1 MKKTKTYTFRKFI
14 GDIHLWL
21 GVASALTLFFI
32 CLSGT
37 LYVFNKEVAEF
48 LEPEKYSI
56 ERGTTIFPLEQLI
69 ANTSAETK
77 GKVTRITYSDDA
89 KSPYELQVSKGKEDK
104 RGKTYYVNQYTNTV
118 LGNSDGP
125 SSEFMMTM
133 FKMHRWLLFDTAI
146 GRPIVGISTIIF
158 VILSFSGLIIWL
170 PKKFKG
176 RKSFKAG
183 LNVKFSSNWKRINH
197 DLHNVLGFYSLIF
210 LLIIS
215 LTGLNWSF
223 EWYKDGMS
231 TILNAEVFG
240 GRNEKKP
247 TAEVP
252 KEGIQLSVDEIA
264 KAAKKVFV
272 YNGTTTISIP
282 KKAEDP
288 FEVTKK
294 NSLNL
299 NKASNDRTFINAYN
313 ASVIKTDYFADKS
326 FGEKIAAQIKPLHT
340 GEIYG
345 LYSKIIYF
353 IVCLIAT
360 SLPVTGLII
369 WINKLNKKS
378 KKRKSDRRITKL

>member
-1 MKKTKTYTFRKFI
+1 MKKTKKYTFRKFI

-21 GVASALTLFFI
+21 GIASALTLFFI

-37 LYVFNKEVAEF
+37 LYVFNKEVAQI

-56 ERGTTIFPLEQLI
+56 EKGTTIFSLEEII
-69 ANTSAETK
+69 AHTGVETK

-89 KSPYELQVSKGKEDK
+89 NAPYELQVSKGKEDK

-118 LGNSDGP
+118 LGNSEGP

-133 FKMHRWLLFDTAI
+133 FKMHRWLLFDTEI

-158 VILSFSGLIIWL
+158 IILSVSGLIIWL
-170 PKKFKG
+170 PKKIKG

-183 LNVKFSSNWKRINH
+183 LNIKFSGKWKRINH

-210 LLIIS
+210 LFIIALS
-215 LTGLNWSF
+215 GLNWSF

-231 TILNAEVFG
+231 TVLNAEVFG

-247 TAEVP
+247 IVANLEAQ
-252 KEGIQLSVDEIA
+252 KKLSVDQIA
-264 KAAKKVFV
+264 IVAKDIFD
-272 YNGTTTISIP
+272 YIGTTTISIP
-282 KKAEDP
+282 KKVEDA

-294 NSLNL
+294 NDHNF
-299 NKASNDRTFINAYN
+299 NKASADRAFINPYTA
-313 ASVIKTDYFADKS
+313 AILQTEYFSDKS
-326 FGEKIAAQIKPLHT
+326 FGEKIAAQIKPIHT
-340 GEIYG
+340 GEIFG
-345 LYSKIIYF
+345 LFSKIIYF

-378 KKRKSDRRITKL
+378 RKKKLIVE

>member
-1 MKKTKTYTFRKFI
+1 MKKTKKYTFRKFI

-21 GVASALTLFFI
+21 GIASALTLFFI

-37 LYVFNKEVAEF
+37 LYVFNKEVAQI

-56 ERGTTIFPLEQLI
+56 EKGSTIFPLEQLI
-69 ANTSAETK
+69 ANTAAETN
-77 GKVTRITYSDDA
+77 GKVTRITYSDDPTA
-89 KSPYELQVSKGKEDK
+89 PYELQVSSGKEDK
-104 RGKTYYVNQYTNTV
+104 RGKTYFVNQYTNTV

-125 SSEFMMTM
+125 SSDFMMTM
-133 FKMHRWLLFDTAI
+133 FKMHRWLLFDTEI

-158 VILSFSGLIIWL
+158 IILSVSGLIIWL
-170 PKKFKG
+170 PKKIKG

-183 LNVKFSSNWKRINH
+183 LNIKFSAKWKRINH

-210 LLIIS
+210 LLIIA
-215 LTGLNWSF
+215 LTGLSWSF

-231 TILNAEVFG
+231 TVLNAEVFV

-247 TAEVP
+247 TADIP
-252 KEGIQLSVDEIA
+252 NNAAQLSIDEIA

-272 YNGTTTISIP
+272 YNGTTTISLP
-282 KKAEDP
+282 KKAEDL

-294 NSLNL
+294 NALNL
-299 NKASNDRTFINAYN
+299 NKASTDRTFINPYT
-313 ASVIKTDYFADKS
+313 ASVIKTEYFADKS
-326 FGEKIAAQIKPLHT
+326 FGEKIAAQIKPIHT

-345 LYSKIIYF
+345 LFSKIIYF

-369 WINKLNKKS
+369 WINKLNKKP
-378 KKRKSDRRITKL
+378 KRKKLIAE

>member
-1 MKKTKTYTFRKFI
+1 MKNFKKYTFRKFI

-21 GVASALTLFFI
+21 GIASALTLFFI

-37 LYVFNKEVAEF
+37 LYTFKKEIAEI
-48 LEPEKYSI
+48 LEPEKYKI
-56 ERGTTIFPLEQLI
+56 EQGSTVFPLELLI
-69 ANTSAETK
+69 ANTSEETK
-77 GKVTRITYSDDA
+77 GKVTRITYSDNA
-89 KSPYELQVSKGKEDK
+89 NAPYELQVSVGKEDK

-133 FKMHRWLLFDTAI
+133 FKMHRWLLFDTEI

-158 VILSFSGLIIWL
+158 IILSISGLIIWL

-183 LNVKFSSNWKRINH
+183 LNIKFSSNWKRINH

-210 LLIIS
+210 LLIIA

-223 EWYKDGMS
+223 EWYKNGMS
-231 TILNAEVFG
+231 AVLNAEVFG
-240 GRNEKKP
+240 GRNETKP
-247 TAEVP
+247 NAAVP
-252 KEGIQLSVDEIA
+252 KEGMQLSVDEIA

-272 YNGTTTISIP
+272 YKGTTTISIS

-294 NSLNL
+294 NALNF
-299 NKASNDRTFINAYN
+299 NKVSTDRTFINPYN
-313 ASVIKTDYFADKS
+313 GSVIKTDYFAEKS
-326 FGEKIAAQIKPLHT
+326 FGEKIAAQIKPIHT

-345 LYSKIIYF
+345 LFSKIIYF

-369 WINKLNKKS
+369 WINKLRKKP
-378 KKRKSDRRITKL
+378 KKKKLLAE

>member
-1 MKKTKTYTFRKFI
+1 MKKTKKYTFRKFI

-21 GVASALTLFFI
+21 GIASALTLFFI

-37 LYVFNKEVAEF
+37 LYVFNKEVAQI

-56 ERGTTIFPLEQLI
+56 EKGSTIFPLEQLI
-69 ANTSAETK
+69 ANTAAETN
-77 GKVTRITYSDDA
+77 GKVTRITYSDDPTA
-89 KSPYELQVSKGKEDK
+89 PYELQVSSGKEDK
-104 RGKTYYVNQYTNTV
+104 RGKTYFVNQYTNTV

-133 FKMHRWLLFDTAI
+133 FKMHRWLLFDTEI

-158 VILSFSGLIIWL
+158 IILSVSGLIIWL
-170 PKKFKG
+170 PKKIKG

-183 LNVKFSSNWKRINH
+183 LNIKFSAKWKRINH

-210 LLIIS
+210 LLIIALS
-215 LTGLNWSF
+215 GLNWSF

-231 TILNAEVFG
+231 TVLNAEVFG

-247 TAEVP
+247 TVDIPENAA
-252 KEGIQLSVDEIA
+252 QLSIDEIA
-264 KAAKKVFV
+264 KAAKNVFV
-272 YNGTTTISIP
+272 YNGTTTISLP
-282 KKAEDP
+282 KKTEDL
-288 FEVTKK
+288 FEITKK
-294 NSLNL
+294 NALNL
-299 NKASNDRTFINAYN
+299 NKASTDRTFINPYT
-313 ASVIKTDYFADKS
+313 ASVIKTEYFADKS
-326 FGEKIAAQIKPLHT
+326 FGEKIAAQIKPIHT

-345 LYSKIIYF
+345 LFSKIIYF

-369 WINKLNKKS
+369 WINKLNKKPKS
-378 KKRKSDRRITKL
+378 KKLLAE